1 MGMVTYILKLP
12 PLPLLNNT
20 LLNGQSQ
27 AFDPKKK
34 AIFFLIHAT
43 KINRRP

>member
-1 MGMVTYILKLP
+1 MGVLTLILKLP
-12 PLPLLNNT
+12 PIPLSNNT

-34 AIFFLIHAT
+34 GDFFLIHSN
-43 KINRRP
+43 KINQCP